1 MSPEGRSEWLAL
13 RRTLLHG
20 LIRAAAAYRA
30 ARASI
35 EGGR

>member
-1 MSPEGRSEWLAL
+1 MSPEDKSEWLAR

-35 EGGR
+35 QGGC